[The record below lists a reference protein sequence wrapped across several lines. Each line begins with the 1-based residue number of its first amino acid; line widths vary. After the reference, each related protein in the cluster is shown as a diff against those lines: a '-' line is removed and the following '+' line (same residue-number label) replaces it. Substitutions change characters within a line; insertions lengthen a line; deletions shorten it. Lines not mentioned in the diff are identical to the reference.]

1 MEINDRK
8 IQRQVEDL
16 DKKYKLNYNRIT
28 KMIQDT
34 LI

>member
-1 MEINDRK
+1 MEINDIK